1 MRSVRFK
8 NSLILSCQPV
18 RGGSLDRAD
27 IVAAY
32 AQMGDRLGVGGLR
45 IESLVDLAAA
55 RQVTK
60 LPLIGII
67 KRQPQ
72 GFDLYITPE
81 IHDVVALADAGADII
96 AFDAT
101 ERPRPVSVRDMVAAI
116 HELGCA
122 AMADVSTFSEGLA
135 SAEAGVDFVATTLSG
150 YTPYSPQ
157 LYGPDLQLVKDLAS
171 AGVTVVAEGRIRTP
185 GEMRQALD
193 AGALAV
199 TVGSAITR
207 PELIAQGF
215 LNVLELA

>member
-1 MRSVRFK
+1 MRPLLFRNGF
-8 NSLILSCQPV
+8 ILSCQPV
-18 RGGSLDRAD
+18 RDGSLDRPD

-32 AQMGDRLGVGGLR
+32 ARMGDGLGVGGLR
-45 IESLVDLAAA
+45 VESLADLAAA

-60 LPLIGII
+60 LPLIGLI
-67 KRQPQ
+67 KRRPQ

-81 IHDVVALADAGADII
+81 VHDVAALAETGADVI

-101 ERPRPVSVRDMVAAI
+101 ERSRPVPVRDMVAAI
-116 HELGCA
+116 HEQGCA

-135 SAEAGVDFVATTLSG
+135 SAEAGADFVATTLSG

-157 LYGPDLQLVKDLAS
+157 LGGPDLQLVKDLAR

-185 GEMRQALD
+185 EEMRRALD

-207 PELIAQGF
+207 PELIAQRF
-215 LNVLELA
+215 LSVLEPA